1 LTNQFKPVT
10 QHLIEAVLTTSGDSS
25 PRLRQAVE
33 ARAAALGGYA
43 QESAQEDI
51 PPELSSYVDKVAR
64 HAYKVTDAD
73 IQRLRQAGYSE
84 DAIFEITLSAA
95 LGAGIGR
102 LESGL
107 RALKGA
113 A

>member
-1 LTNQFKPVT
+1 VNNHYKPVT
-10 QHLIEAVLTTSGDSS
+10 QRMIETILSTPGDSS
-25 PRLRQAVE
+25 SRLRQAVA
-33 ARAAALGGYA
+33 ARAAALGGYVQDST
-43 QESAQEDI
+43 QESV
-51 PPELSSYVDKVAR
+51 PPELSIYVDKVAQ
-64 HAYKVTDAD
+64 HAYKVTDTD
-73 IQRLRQAGYSE
+73 IERLRDVGYTE

-113 A
+113 E